1 MLSSCIFR
9 LFSPFVLLPIS
20 FTGLMVSCFQYDTKY
35 YYKIG
40 QGDSS
45 REFWFQ
51 TPPKIHP
58 DASYKFGIIGELFSF
73 YTGYPSRILVSWKSF
88 IMMNSLV
95 FVAHDQPSKMTL
107 YLNLSSI
114 VATSSFYKFIFFYS
128 AFAGYSCFWEFS
140 LACLS
145 SILNSMILLMHFY
158 FLCCRRFGTD
168 IQFSFY
174 SWALHAEWRADCL
187 ICWRSFLCW

>member
-1 MLSSCIFR
+1 MLGIPKNSTTCVLSSCIFR

-73 YTGYPSRILVSWKSF
+73 YTGYPSRILVS
-88 IMMNSLV
+88 
-95 FVAHDQPSKMTL
+95 
-107 YLNLSSI
+107 
-114 VATSSFYKFIFFYS
+114 
-128 AFAGYSCFWEFS
+128 
-140 LACLS
+140 
-145 SILNSMILLMHFY
+145 
-158 FLCCRRFGTD
+158 
-168 IQFSFY
+168 
-174 SWALHAEWRADCL
+174 
-187 ICWRSFLCW
+187 